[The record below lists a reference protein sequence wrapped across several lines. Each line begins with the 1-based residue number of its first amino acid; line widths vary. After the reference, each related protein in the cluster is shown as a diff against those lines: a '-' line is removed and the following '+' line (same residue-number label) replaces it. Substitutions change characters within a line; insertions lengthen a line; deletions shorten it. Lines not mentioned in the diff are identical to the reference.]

1 MLIGYIAGRRM
12 KIARETSQAIQR
24 AKVGLIGL
32 LSVIMLIGLAS
43 TIMRAV
49 NRERPVAAAGGSRPE
64 VVANMAMSNDS
75 DSSGEPLADLG
86 VTASA
91 ENAVVPSSV
100 R

>member
-1 MLIGYIAGRRM
+1 M
-12 KIARETSQAIQR
+12 KIAQETSQAMQR

-32 LSVIMLIGLAS
+32 VTVILLIAVAS

-49 NRERPVAAAGGSRPE
+49 SHEHPVAVVGASQPD
-64 VVANMAMSNDS
+64 VVANMAMTNDS
-75 DSSGEPLADLG
+75 DSGGEPLADLG

-91 ENAVVPSSV
+91 GNATAPAAG